1 MRPRDRAP
9 DLAIRRSRMV
19 LREVVG
25 RGITDERVIAAVAA
39 VPRHRFVDEALAYRA
54 YDGEALPIGARQT
67 ISRVHTVAL
76 MSELL
81 AAEPGHR
88 VLEVGTGSG
97 YQAAVLAHLVE
108 GVESVERLPI
118 LARRARRVL
127 QSLGLANVRV
137 WESDGTLGLP
147 AEAPFP
153 RIIVTAA
160 APGLPEA
167 LFVQLEERGRMVV
180 PVADAARGERLQVV
194 ERVAGRRI
202 VRRSVECSFVPLIGA
217 DGYAEPGAV
226 EDPWL
231 R

>member
-1 MRPRDRAP
+1 
-9 DLAIRRSRMV
+9 MV
-19 LREVVG
+19 EQEVIG
-25 RGITDERVIAAVAA
+25 RGITDERVIAALRA
-39 VPRHRFVDEALAYRA
+39 VPRHRFVDEALVYRA
-54 YDGEALPIGARQT
+54 YDGEALPIGSRQT

-81 AAEPGHR
+81 AVEPEQR

-97 YQAAVLAHLVE
+97 YQAAVLSHLAAR
-108 GVESVERLPI
+108 VESVERIPT
-118 LARRARRVL
+118 LARRARRL
-127 QSLGLANVRV
+127 LADLGLVNVRV

-160 APGLPEA
+160 APGMPEA
-167 LFVQLEERGRMVV
+167 LFEQLEDRGRMVV
-180 PVADAARGERLQVV
+180 PVSVEGRAEQLQVV
-194 ERVAGRRI
+194 ERVGGRRV

-217 DGYAEPGAV
+217 DGYPEPQAA